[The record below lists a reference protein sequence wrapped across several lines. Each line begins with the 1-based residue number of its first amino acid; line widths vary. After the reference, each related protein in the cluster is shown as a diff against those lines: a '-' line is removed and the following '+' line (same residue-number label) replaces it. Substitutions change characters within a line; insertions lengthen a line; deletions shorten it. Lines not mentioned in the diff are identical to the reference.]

1 MFLLVLLFVSMMAV
15 ASSAAFFS
23 VIGLAKLFS
32 GSFISVLVMGG
43 SLEFGKIV
51 ITSYLYN
58 YWKETS
64 LLLKTYLVIT
74 IFILVTITSM
84 GVSGYLMSA
93 HQTTTISAQQ
103 DEQTLIILE
112 DQLKTYKER
121 KLDIDKQIQNVGNNY
136 VTAKQRLMKSFETEL
151 AQLSTDIPFIEKQIL
166 EIKTKNV
173 EESAKI
179 GPIVFI
185 TEVFG
190 IAQDKAITIL
200 ILIIVFVFDP
210 FAIALTI
217 AFNNVIR
224 DRKKHK
230 VSDINIIETS
240 DEKAKA
246 VSRFMQEI

>member
-1 MFLLVLLFVSMMAV
+1 MFLLVLLFLSMMAV
-15 ASSAAFFS
+15 ASSAAYFS

-32 GSFISVLVMGG
+32 GSFISVLIMGG

-64 LLLKTYLVIT
+64 LFLKTYLVIT
-74 IFILVTITSM
+74 IFILVCITSM
-84 GVSGYLMSA
+84 GISGYLMSA
-93 HQTTTISAQQ
+93 HQTTTISVQQ
-103 DEQTLIILE
+103 DEESLIILE
-112 DQLKTYKER
+112 DQLQTHKDR
-121 KLDIDKQIQNVGNNY
+121 KLDIDKQIASVGDNY
-136 VTAKQRLMKSFETEL
+136 VTAKQRLMESFKVEL
-151 AQLSTDIPFIEKQIL
+151 AQLSTDIPFTEKQIL

-179 GPIVFI
+179 GPIIFI

-190 IAQDKAITIL
+190 IEQDKAMTIL

-217 AFNNVIR
+217 AFNNVLKH
-224 DRKKHK
+224 RKRRVAVVGIDVDSNDVK
-230 VSDINIIETS
+230 S
-240 DEKAKA
+240 KAM
-246 VSRFMQEI
+246 SRFIQEV

>member
-64 LLLKTYLVIT
+64 LFLKTYLVIT
-74 IFILVTITSM
+74 IFVLVTITSM

-93 HQTTTISAQQ
+93 HQTTTISVQQ

-121 KLDIDKQIQNVGNNY
+121 KLDIDKQIQSVGNNY

-151 AQLSTDIPFIEKQIL
+151 AQLSTDIPFVEKQIL

-217 AFNNVIR
+217 AFNNVLR
-224 DRKKHK
+224 HRNKHK
-230 VSDINIIETS
+230 VSDTNISEISDVKSKAMARFIQET
-240 DEKAKA
+240 
-246 VSRFMQEI
+246 